1 MNLAARSEAEQA
13 RSNCLRWQ
21 NSYVGESLWLRLYRR
36 DIPKLVVVE
45 IARFGTIL
53 GGIESPS
60 VEVQRI
66 HKCSEVQVRL
76 RYVRL
81 MGSLER

>member
-13 RSNCLRWQ
+13 RGNCLRWQ
-21 NSYVGESLWLRLYRR
+21 NSRVGESLWLRLHRR
-36 DIPKLVVVE
+36 DIPKLIAFG
-45 IARFGTIL
+45 IARFGTVL

-66 HKCSEVQVRL
+66 HKCSEVQVKL